1 MDHHCVWVANC
12 VGARNYKFFLQF
24 LVYTLIG
31 TTFDAICLLSDFVQF
46 FKDVEDSRE
55 RRKHVAARERRVET
69 TRRRDDGSLRCDS
82 L

>member
-24 LVYTLIG
+24 LVYTFIG

-46 FKDVEDSRE
+46 FKDVEESE
-55 RRKHVAARERRVET
+55 SAGSTSPQERVET
-69 TRRRDDGSLRCDS
+69 TR
-82 L
+82 